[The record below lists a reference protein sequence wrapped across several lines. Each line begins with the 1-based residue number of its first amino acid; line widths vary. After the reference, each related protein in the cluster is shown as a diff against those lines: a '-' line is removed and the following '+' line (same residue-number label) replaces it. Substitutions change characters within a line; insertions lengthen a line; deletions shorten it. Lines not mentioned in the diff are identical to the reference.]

1 MNVLVDGGHFCEEM
15 GAWFSKS
22 AYGNVTQMGLI
33 ILSYFFFF
41 FFMVTYFD
49 KHANAV
55 HWSKL

>member
-33 ILSYFFFF
+33 ILSYFFFLF
-41 FFMVTYFD
+41 YGNLF
-49 KHANAV
+49 
-55 HWSKL
+55 